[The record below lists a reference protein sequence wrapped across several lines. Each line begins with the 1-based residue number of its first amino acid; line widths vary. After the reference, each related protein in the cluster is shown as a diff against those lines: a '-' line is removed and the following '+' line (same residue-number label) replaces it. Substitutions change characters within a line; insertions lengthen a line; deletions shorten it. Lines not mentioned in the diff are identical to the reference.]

1 MTILSI
7 DTCGLYYSV
16 AILKNEEVL
25 TQVKSHEKNMQ
36 CEELITTIEKSLASL
51 NLTYGDIG
59 TIVVT
64 SGPGTF
70 NGVRIGISAANGIA
84 LARNIK
90 VATVS
95 TVAVMAYNLKSS
107 SICFTPDKQIGF
119 LQKFDSNYH
128 PLSEVVQINL
138 SEIKEGT
145 MIFDI
150 ETYDSLSNG
159 VVPALLH
166 IKNAWDAPIF
176 YGKPPS
182 IHMK

>member
-1 MTILSI
+1 MMILSI
-7 DTCGLYYSV
+7 DTCSLYYSM
-16 AILKNEEVL
+16 AILQDAEVL

-36 CEELITTIEKSLASL
+36 CEELIATIEKSLASL

-59 TIVVT
+59 RIVVT

-70 NGVRIGISAANGIA
+70 NGVRIGINAANGIA

-95 TVAVMAYNLKSS
+95 TLAVMAHNLKSS

-119 LQKFDSNYH
+119 SQEFDSNYH

-145 MIFDI
+145 VIFDI

-166 IKNAWDAPIF
+166 LKNARDAPIF

-182 IHMK
+182 IHIK